1 MGIIHCD
8 LKPENILMDQE
19 VEKVRI
25 IDFGSACYS
34 GNKVYKYIQSRYYRA
49 PEIVLG
55 IGYNSSI
62 DMWSLGC
69 VAMELFMGLCC
80 VMMMYC
86 CCKDTQYFLHAV
98 NMI

>member
-8 LKPENILMDQE
+8 LKPENILLDRE
-19 VEKVRI
+19 VDRVRI

-34 GNKVYKYIQSRYYRA
+34 GNKIYKYIQSRYYRA
-49 PEIVLG
+49 PEIALG

-69 VAMELFMGLCC
+69 VAMELFMGLC
-80 VMMMYC
+80 Y
-86 CCKDTQYFLHAV
+86 YL
-98 NMI
+98 